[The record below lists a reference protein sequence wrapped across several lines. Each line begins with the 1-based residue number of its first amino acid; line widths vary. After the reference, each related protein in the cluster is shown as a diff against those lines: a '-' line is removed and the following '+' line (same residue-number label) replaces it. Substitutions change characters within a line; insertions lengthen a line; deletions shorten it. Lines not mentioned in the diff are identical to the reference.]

1 MRSISRNAFRFAM
14 VTSLC
19 VLFYAQE
26 SWLYARS
33 ENGHTVEL
41 TQVDLFSLSDW
52 QHKTVSVNGFILGM
66 TRAKASELAQAR
78 RLKLLPVSLSEGGR
92 SCEASCALYQD
103 GGNWIGIDLFFDS
116 SDRITMIKV
125 GVPVDAYP
133 EVKKVNV
140 GRQFKGLTYQ
150 FFNHYTDGLR
160 KRFLGD
166 VEGKKKSSIGGASL
180 TYVEYDYPQL
190 GLVVHT
196 TIDKRDHPPKP
207 FDLEVDFVRAE

>member
-1 MRSISRNAFRFAM
+1 MLKARDDFAEGEKQYDLILDVGGNSALSRLRRA
-14 VTSLC
+14 
-19 VLFYAQE
+19 
-26 SWLYARS
+26 
-33 ENGHTVEL
+33 L
-41 TQVDLFSLSDW
+41 TPHGTLVI
-52 QHKTVSVNGFILGM
+52 V
-66 TRAKASELAQAR
+66 
-78 RLKLLPVSLSEGGR
+78 GG
-92 SCEASCALYQD
+92 ED

-166 VEGKKKSSIGGASL
+166 VEGKEKSSIGGASL